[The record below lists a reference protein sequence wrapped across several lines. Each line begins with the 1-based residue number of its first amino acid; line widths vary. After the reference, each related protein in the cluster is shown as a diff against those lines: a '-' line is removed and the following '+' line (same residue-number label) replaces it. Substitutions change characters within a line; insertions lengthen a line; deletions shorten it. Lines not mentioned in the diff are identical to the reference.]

1 MGTSLDGMEEII
13 EEFAAEALELLD
25 DLERTIVALEEEPAR
40 RELIDR
46 TFRVFHTIKG
56 TSAFLGFTRIER
68 VTHAA
73 ESLLAG
79 VRDEGLALAPAEASL
94 LLAAGDAVR
103 TQLGVIAASGAESD
117 DGAQALV
124 DRLEAARAS
133 QLSPATARH
142 ASPLPQAHAHAA
154 AGPPEGS
161 AGLAAAST
169 PVTAAETFA
178 AAPAT
183 LEAAPVAEG
192 GPETSVRVGV
202 ELLDRLMNLVGELVL
217 ARNRLVQ
224 QTEALQDSPIMATAE
239 RIDLITSEL
248 QEEVMK
254 TRMQAI
260 GTVWARLPRIVR
272 DLSGTLGKRVR
283 LDMVGRETEL
293 DRTLLEAIRD
303 PLVHVVRNALDHG
316 LETPEERAAAGKNAE
331 GALNLRAWHEGGLVN
346 IEVTDD
352 GRGIDPERVLAKA
365 RAKGLL
371 PADRLAAMSE
381 RELTELI
388 FLPGFSTREVVTGV
402 SGRGV
407 GMDVVK
413 SNVEAIGG
421 VVELNSRKGHGT
433 TLRLKIPLTLAIIPA
448 VVVVAD
454 GDRYAIP
461 QGNLLEL
468 VRVSA
473 EDPHGVESVRGAP
486 VYRLRGQ
493 LLPLLHL
500 NDVLGLPAGEPAE
513 EPLIVVLQADGNRF
527 GLIVDDVVD
536 TEEIVVKPLGA
547 QLGLLDMFSGA
558 TIMGDGSVALILD
571 VFAIGRAYGVNVAWE
586 RIAEARNLSDSGAPG
601 ELVVVAAL
609 AGDMRFALPLS
620 RISRIEVLEAPR
632 VERIG
637 PNRVVLYRGQLLPL
651 FDLGQLVGEE
661 PPSELADPL
670 HVLVCTQGDGS
681 VGLVVERVVDIAE
694 AFINPCARQEL
705 GPAIDGLAVID
716 GRVTRVV
723 DPRLAFDW
731 IRLPRLGSA
740 P

>member
-1 MGTSLDGMEEII
+1 MGTSLDGMDEIVD
-13 EEFAAEALELLD
+13 EFAQEALELLD

-40 RELIDR
+40 RDLIDR
-46 TFRVFHTIKG
+46 SFRVFHTIKG
-56 TSAFLGFTRIER
+56 TSAFLGFRRIER

-73 ESLLAG
+73 ESLLAR
-79 VRDEGLALAPAEASL
+79 VRDEALPLAPAHASL
-94 LLAAGDAVR
+94 LLASGDAVR
-103 TQLGVIAASGAESD
+103 AQLGVIASSGGEG
-117 DGAQALV
+117 DGEDTELV
-124 DRLEAARAS
+124 DRLEAARAGHVIPPS
-133 QLSPATARH
+133 TARH
-142 ASPLPQAHAHAA
+142 ASP
-154 AGPPEGS
+154 
-161 AGLAAAST
+161 T
-169 PVTAAETFA
+169 PVLPLPAAVPEA
-178 AAPAT
+178 ISAPAPDT
-183 LEAAPVAEG
+183 ISASPATIEAPPVADA

-217 ARNRLVQ
+217 ARNRLMQ
-224 QTEALQDSPIMATAE
+224 QTDALQDSPIMATAE

-272 DLSGTLGKRVR
+272 DLSGSLGKRVR

-316 LETPEERAAAGKNAE
+316 LEPPAERAAAGKPAE
-331 GALNLRAWHEGGLVN
+331 GALTLRAWHEGGLVN
-346 IEVTDD
+346 IEVSDD

-371 PADRLAAMSE
+371 PSERLLAMSE

-413 SNVEAIGG
+413 SNVESIGG
-421 VVELNSRKGHGT
+421 VVELASRKGRGT

-468 VRVSA
+468 VRVSS
-473 EDPHGVESVRGAP
+473 EDPHGIESVRGAP

-547 QLGLLDMFSGA
+547 QLGQLDMFSGA

-571 VFAIGRAYGVNVAWE
+571 VFAIGRAHGVNVAWE
-586 RIAEARNLSDSGAPG
+586 RIAESRNQTDGGASG
-601 ELVVVAAL
+601 ELVVIASL
-609 AGDMRFALPLS
+609 AGDMRFALPLA
-620 RISRIEVLEAPR
+620 RVSRIEVLDSPR
-632 VERIG
+632 VERMG

-661 PPSELADPL
+661 PPGTLADPL
-670 HVLVCTQGDGS
+670 HVLVCAQDDVL

-694 AFINPCARQEL
+694 AFINPCSRQEL
-705 GPAIDGLAVID
+705 GPAIDGLAVVD

-723 DPRLAFDW
+723 DPRIAFDW